1 VPEGAAAALNLYKS
15 MARTWRSSVL
25 AHLSAKLV
33 GETMLAML
41 LAVTLV
47 FSWRD
52 AVPANRYAFPVIAGT
67 AAPSTPPLED
77 DVRMDRPF
85 QPAPGRSK
93 AMAPAAQVQVPTA
106 PPVQLLI
113 PDLDV
118 HRAVEAVGVGRSG
131 VIDVPV
137 NAWNAGWYAGGPVP
151 GAPGDSVIEGHAGYP
166 GQPMIFGKLATLRPG
181 AQVVVVLSDGSRQ
194 LFLVNS
200 MSSVPVGT
208 APPGF
213 AEPYGLPRLTLITC
227 TGYFNQDTYSYSSRL
242 VVELRYAG
250 LA

>member
-1 VPEGAAAALNLYKS
+1 
-15 MARTWRSSVL
+15 MARTRPSSVL

-33 GETMLAML
+33 GEATLALL

-52 AVPANRYAFPVIAGT
+52 AAPADRYAFAVVRALT
-67 AAPSTPPLED
+67 ASSATPLED
-77 DVRMDRPF
+77 DVRLDRPS
-85 QPAPGRSK
+85 QVATSRSE
-93 AMAPAAQVQVPTA
+93 AMAPSARVQVPTA

-113 PDLDV
+113 PALDV

-181 AQVVVVLSDGSRQ
+181 AQVIVVLSDGSQ
-194 LFLVNS
+194 ELFVVNS
-200 MSSVPVGT
+200 TSSVPVGT

-213 AEPYGLPRLTLITC
+213 AEPYGPPRLTLITC
-227 TGYFNQDTYSYSSRL
+227 TGYFHQDTYSYSSRL
-242 VVELRYAG
+242 VVELSYAG
-250 LA
+250 RA

>member
-1 VPEGAAAALNLYKS
+1 

-25 AHLSAKLV
+25 AHVSAKLV
-33 GETMLAML
+33 GEAMLAVL
-41 LAVTLV
+41 LAFTLV

-52 AVPANRYAFPVIAGT
+52 AVPADNYVFAIGSPTSSA
-67 AAPSTPPLED
+67 
-77 DVRMDRPF
+77 
-85 QPAPGRSK
+85 PAPENGLRLGR
-93 AMAPAAQVQVPTA
+93 PAQVSSSHSVALAPVPQAQIPTA
-106 PPVQLLI
+106 PPVQILI
-113 PDLDV
+113 PDLNV

-137 NAWNAGWYAGGPVP
+137 NAWNAGWYNGGPVP

-194 LFLVNS
+194 LFLVGS

-213 AEPYGLPRLTLITC
+213 AEPYGPPRLTLITC
-227 TGYFNQDTYSYSSRL
+227 NGHFDDNSYSYSSRL
-242 VVELRYAG
+242 VVELTYSG
-250 LA
+250 PV

>member
-1 VPEGAAAALNLYKS
+1 
-15 MARTWRSSVL
+15 MARSRRSSVL
-25 AHLSAKLV
+25 AHLSAKFV
-33 GETMLAML
+33 GEAMMALL

-52 AVPANRYAFPVIAGT
+52 AVPSNGYVFAAGSATSSIAVT
-67 AAPSTPPLED
+67 D
-77 DVRMDRPF
+77 DNIHPDW
-85 QPAPGRSK
+85 PGQVSSSH
-93 AMAPAAQVQVPTA
+93 AMAPAPQAQVPTA

-113 PDLDV
+113 ADLNV
-118 HRAVEAVGVGRSG
+118 HRAVEPVGVSRSG

-137 NAWNAGWYAGGPVP
+137 NAWNAGWYSGGPVP

-181 AQVVVVLSDGSRQ
+181 AQVVVVLSDGSRE
-194 LFLVNS
+194 LFLVTS

-213 AEPYGLPRLTLITC
+213 AEPYGPPRLTLITC

-242 VVELRYAG
+242 AVELRYAG

>member
-1 VPEGAAAALNLYKS
+1 
-15 MARTWRSSVL
+15 
-25 AHLSAKLV
+25 
-33 GETMLAML
+33 MLAVL

-52 AVPANRYAFPVIAGT
+52 AVPSDRYVFAVGPAT
-67 AAPSTPPLED
+67 SSTPGAED
-77 DVRMDRPF
+77 DLRR
-85 QPAPGRSK
+85 GRLAQVPSSHNV
-93 AMAPAAQVQVPTA
+93 AMAPPAQAQVPTA

-113 PDLDV
+113 ADLNV

-194 LFLVNS
+194 LFLVSS

-213 AEPYGLPRLTLITC
+213 AEPYGPPRLTLITC

-242 VVELRYAG
+242 VVELNYAG

>member
-1 VPEGAAAALNLYKS
+1 
-15 MARTWRSSVL
+15 MARTPRSSVL

-33 GETMLAML
+33 GEATLAL
-41 LAVTLV
+41 LLVVTLV

-52 AVPANRYAFPVIAGT
+52 AVPSDGYVFAAVPTTSSGPVADDNLHPDQPAQVSHSVAL
-67 AAPSTPPLED
+67 AAP
-77 DVRMDRPF
+77 
-85 QPAPGRSK
+85 
-93 AMAPAAQVQVPTA
+93 AQAQVPTS

-113 PDLDV
+113 SDLNV
-118 HRAVEAVGVGRSG
+118 HRAVEPVGVGRSG

-137 NAWNAGWYAGGPVP
+137 NAWNAGWYNGGPVP

-194 LFLVNS
+194 LFLVQS

-208 APPGF
+208 APAGF
-213 AEPYGLPRLTLITC
+213 AEPYGPPRLTLITC
-227 TGYFNQDTYSYSSRL
+227 NGHFDDNTYSYSSRL
-242 VVELRYAG
+242 VVELTYAG
-250 LA
+250 VA

>member
-1 VPEGAAAALNLYKS
+1 VPEGAAAAPNLDKS

-33 GETMLAML
+33 GEAMLAVL

-52 AVPANRYAFPVIAGT
+52 AVPSDGYVFAFGPPT
-67 AAPSTPPLED
+67 SSTPVAD
-77 DVRMDRPF
+77 DNLRLGRPA
-85 QPAPGRSK
+85 QVSTSHSV
-93 AMAPAAQVQVPTA
+93 AMAPPAQVLIPSA
-106 PPVQLLI
+106 PPVQILI

-137 NAWNAGWYAGGPVP
+137 NSWNAGWFNGGPVP

-166 GQPMIFGKLATLRPG
+166 GQPMIFGKLATLRSG

-213 AEPYGLPRLTLITC
+213 AEPYGPPRLTLITC
-227 TGYFNQDTYSYSSRL
+227 TGYFNQNTYSYSSRL
-242 VVELRYAG
+242 VVELSYAG
-250 LA
+250 TV

>member
-1 VPEGAAAALNLYKS
+1 MPEGAAAALNLDKE

-25 AHLSAKLV
+25 AHLSARLV
-33 GETMLAML
+33 GEAMLAVL

-52 AVPANRYAFPVIAGT
+52 AVPS
-67 AAPSTPPLED
+67 APYTFSLGSPTSSTSAPENGL
-77 DVRMDRPF
+77 RLGRPA
-85 QPAPGRSK
+85 QVSSSHSV
-93 AMAPAAQVQVPTA
+93 AMAPPPQVQIPTA
-106 PPVQLLI
+106 PPAQILI
-113 PDLDV
+113 PDLNV

-131 VIDVPV
+131 VIEVPV
-137 NAWNAGWYAGGPVP
+137 NSWNAGWYSGGPVP

-166 GQPMIFGKLATLRPG
+166 GQPMIFGKLTSLRPG
-181 AQVVVVLSDGSRQ
+181 SQVVVVLSDGSRQ
-194 LFLVNS
+194 LFLVQS

-227 TGYFNQDTYSYSSRL
+227 NGHFDDTTYSYSSRL
-242 VVELRYAG
+242 VVELSYG
-250 LA
+250 GTI

>member
-1 VPEGAAAALNLYKS
+1 MTRS
-15 MARTWRSSVL
+15 RRSSVL
-25 AHLSAKLV
+25 ANLSGRLV
-33 GETMLAML
+33 GEATLALL

-52 AVPANRYAFPVIAGT
+52 AAPTAGYVFAVGSATSSTAVADDNLHPDWPAQV
-67 AAPSTPPLED
+67 S
-77 DVRMDRPF
+77 
-85 QPAPGRSK
+85 SSH
-93 AMAPAAQVQVPTA
+93 AMAPAPQAQVPTA

-113 PDLDV
+113 ADLNV
-118 HRAVEAVGVGRSG
+118 HRAVEPVGVGPSG
-131 VIDVPV
+131 VIEVPV

-181 AQVVVVLSDGSRQ
+181 AQVVVVLSDGTRE
-194 LFLVNS
+194 LFLVTS

-213 AEPYGLPRLTLITC
+213 AEPYGPPRLTLITC

-242 VVELRYAG
+242 AVELSYAG
-250 LA
+250 LG

>member
-1 VPEGAAAALNLYKS
+1 

-25 AHLSAKLV
+25 AHFSARLV
-33 GETMLAML
+33 GEVTLALL

-47 FSWRD
+47 FSSRD
-52 AVPANRYAFPVIAGT
+52 AVPTAKYVFAIGSPT
-67 AAPSTPPLED
+67 SAAPVADNNLRLGRPAQVSTSHS
-77 DVRMDRPF
+77 V
-85 QPAPGRSK
+85 
-93 AMAPAAQVQVPTA
+93 AMAPPPQVQIPTSR
-106 PPVQLLI
+106 PVQILI

-137 NAWNAGWYAGGPVP
+137 NSWNAGWYSGGPVP

-181 AQVVVVLSDGSRQ
+181 AQVVVVLADGTRQ
-194 LFLVNS
+194 LFRVES
-200 MSSVPVGT
+200 MTSVPVGT

-213 AEPYGLPRLTLITC
+213 AEPYGPPRLTLITC
-227 TGYFNQDTYSYSSRL
+227 NGYFDSNTYTYSSRL
-242 VVELRYAG
+242 AVDLSYAG
-250 LA
+250 VI